1 MAEQR
6 QVQVHLL
13 PELVPTGGLRGA
25 TAVAI
30 DVLRATTTII
40 TALVAG
46 CTDIRPCGTVEEAR
60 EVAGGLPAGRTL
72 LGGERHNV
80 KIEGFDLGNSPLEYT
95 AEVCQGKTLVMTT
108 TNGTRAVLRAAEAE
122 RVLIAGFVNFS
133 AVCEQLRQDR
143 RPVHIVC
150 AGTDGA
156 VTLEDT
162 LLAGALV
169 HRLCAGSDPQLNDSA
184 QLAWDGFKQRG
195 SCLLAALEISEGARR
210 LLELDHGRD
219 IGFAAGVDR
228 FHLVPVLRQD
238 PLRVEAGA
246 SGVVPSHWHREPL
259 AVGAPRHPAHEDT
272 ERTTDTAAGT
282 G

>member
-1 MAEQR
+1 MADQR

-13 PELVPTGGLRGA
+13 PNLVPAGGLRGA

-30 DVLRATTTII
+30 DVLRSTRTMI

-60 EVAGGLPAGRTL
+60 ELAGGLRAGRAI
-72 LGGERHNV
+72 LGGEKHNLR
-80 KIEGFDLGNSPLEYT
+80 IEGFDLGNSPLEYT
-95 AEVCQGKTLVMTT
+95 AEACQGKTLVITT
-108 TNGTRAVLRAAEAE
+108 SNGVHAVLRAVEAE
-122 RVLIAGFVNFS
+122 RVLVAGFVKFS
-133 AVCEQLRQDR
+133 AVCEELRQDP
-143 RPVHIVC
+143 RPIHILC

-169 HRLCAGSDPQLNDSA
+169 DYLSQKFDARLNDSA
-184 QLAWDGFKQRG
+184 RLAWDGFKQRG
-195 SCLLAALEISEGARR
+195 SCLLAALQMSDGAQG
-210 LLELDHGRD
+210 LYEHDHGRD
-219 IGFAAGVDR
+219 IEFAAEVDR
-228 FHLVPVLRQD
+228 FHLVPELRRD

-259 AVGAPRHPAHEDT
+259 AVGAPRHPAHEDV
-272 ERTTDTAAGT
+272 DAGVPAK
-282 G
+282 